1 MALPGFRRIAPLLLA
16 AVFGGP
22 LLLPAAGDGAVPD
35 SRTRVDALRTAL
47 EAAADAAPDVK
58 TRKAFLAA
66 REILVAPGS
75 GLESE
80 TTALGKASR
89 ILEKKAPGRTD
100 LLLEVRLALG
110 GCVDDAEWEYGSLDA
125 RIAELDAKAEPRLR
139 DLVESRIDLA
149 RSLDPS
155 RPSRAFKALRPA
167 LKALREIRFAS
178 YPNYGGALRVV
189 SFDPPTGNIVG
200 LNQPLSVRFSGA
212 LLPSSVRPDTFQVR
226 IGPNFQVQAQGS
238 LVVTG
243 NTVRFHPRLPS
254 NLDGSG
260 GAFPPGTKIRVT
272 TVGFPSTNHISSRGG
287 GTLDRTLT
295 AEVTTASPGGTLYD
309 YLLFTDA
316 PPPRL
321 RETFPADVLPAAPYD
336 GFGGALG
343 VETTVEPVLRLARV
357 PLDPTTLPG
366 RVHLFV
372 ANLRGT
378 PVLREVS
385 GTPVL
390 DQDHAE
396 VLLSFR
402 PSVELADDSVY
413 FLRLDAGITDLS
425 GQFEMEAHAGRTALS
440 SAAAEELQAG
450 GGPLSDFALA
460 HPWAVDPRT
469 FLVFSTGDEPP
480 VDRLLVLRFDGTD
493 PAADGGDGSDPAG
506 TSASFDAAVP
516 GAVAATVAAAGGDG
530 HLGDFEPAVDTILDT
545 SSPQAEAGVFQ
556 FRRIVIPAGVTVT
569 LKGPLPAVLRASR
582 GAAIDGTLR
591 AAGGPGASSEANY
604 STTNLPTQAGGPP
617 RARGGGGGAPHQ
629 GRGRPP
635 PPPPRGGPAGPGG
648 GGGGTNSMSMAYA
661 LPGDAGGS
669 VPGGG
674 GGGGGGLETGA
685 GDTYSFPGGGGGGGH
700 RTDGSAGSRGTWTP
714 SSSAYNGAGGAGGPA
729 GGEEPTSAA
738 TADGVDF
745 SGTGGAGGGAGGN
758 GHYTVYSWR
767 TSGAGGGG
775 GGGGVL
781 VSTSGDLRIAGVLDA
796 RGGAGGNSSAVT
808 GNYSSAPGGGGA
820 GGAIALYASGAVD
833 LSGGSLDVG
842 GGPGGTPVGWAGA
855 GGGGSAGWVRIET
868 GSGEVAGLGSATL
881 LPDYSTGIFDPAAG
895 VADPPSVFTS
905 AWFDLG
911 ALQPEILPFGPERFV
926 EQEIPGC
933 TISYEIQMAGVSAVD
948 PTVPDTGSLDPLTG
962 ATSDPA
968 RASGWVV
975 LKTTAGG
982 ILDPGPLLDGPGY
995 RFLRLRIT
1003 FTVAAGRRAS
1013 DGLPFVD
1020 EVRIPFRVQGG

>member
-1 MALPGFRRIAPLLLA
+1 M
-16 AVFGGP
+16 
-22 LLLPAAGDGAVPD
+22 
-35 SRTRVDALRTAL
+35 
-47 EAAADAAPDVK
+47 
-58 TRKAFLAA
+58 
-66 REILVAPGS
+66 
-75 GLESE
+75 
-80 TTALGKASR
+80 
-89 ILEKKAPGRTD
+89 
-100 LLLEVRLALG
+100 
-110 GCVDDAEWEYGSLDA
+110 
-125 RIAELDAKAEPRLR
+125 
-139 DLVESRIDLA
+139 
-149 RSLDPS
+149 
-155 RPSRAFKALRPA
+155 
-167 LKALREIRFAS
+167 
-178 YPNYGGALRVV
+178 
-189 SFDPPTGNIVG
+189 
-200 LNQPLSVRFSGA
+200 
-212 LLPSSVRPDTFQVR
+212 
-226 IGPNFQVQAQGS
+226 
-238 LVVTG
+238 
-243 NTVRFHPRLPS
+243 
-254 NLDGSG
+254 
-260 GAFPPGTKIRVT
+260 
-272 TVGFPSTNHISSRGG
+272 
-287 GTLDRTLT
+287 
-295 AEVTTASPGGTLYD
+295 
-309 YLLFTDA
+309 
-316 PPPRL
+316 
-321 RETFPADVLPAAPYD
+321 
-336 GFGGALG
+336 
-343 VETTVEPVLRLARV
+343 
-357 PLDPTTLPG
+357 
-366 RVHLFV
+366 
-372 ANLRGT
+372 
-378 PVLREVS
+378 
-385 GTPVL
+385 
-390 DQDHAE
+390 
-396 VLLSFR
+396 
-402 PSVELADDSVY
+402 
-413 FLRLDAGITDLS
+413 
-425 GQFEMEAHAGRTALS
+425 
-440 SAAAEELQAG
+440 
-450 GGPLSDFALA
+450 
-460 HPWAVDPRT
+460 
-469 FLVFSTGDEPP
+469 
-480 VDRLLVLRFDGTD
+480 
-493 PAADGGDGSDPAG
+493 
-506 TSASFDAAVP
+506 
-516 GAVAATVAAAGGDG
+516 AAAGGDG

-617 RARGGGGGAPHQ
+617 R
-629 GRGRPP
+629 
-635 PPPPRGGPAGPGG
+635 PRG